1 MGDKVSWRA
10 NSFWKISVFT
20 AVAMFLFAGCKNE
33 KGRRETFLRPTVLLY
48 DSSFKDS
55 VSYFNA
61 DCIEDA
67 STFFISKFKFSD
79 SVRIDNEGEATQFMG
94 NDMVNGDS
102 AFLRNLRDSI
112 SSDGLQVIPDYSVSI
127 PVNLTSIFRNGMYYP
142 VYVVNETNSDKLFTV
157 RDRYVAAIQEAKD
170 SGTTW
175 RPVESRKFDFLGGG
189 KRWALVLHPNEFA
202 LFLTAKFEGTY
213 KTTMR
218 IRMKIGDVIY
228 LSKAFEGSINEKQF
242 HLTPGSYQYN
252 EYKRDKSG
260 SITKRFLGSVPV
272 DPDQK

>member
-1 MGDKVSWRA
+1 MNRKTGEKVSWTA
-10 NSFWKISVFT
+10 ASFWKT
-20 AVAMFLFAGCKNE
+20 GALCAVAMLLFAGCKNE
-33 KGRRETFLRPTVLLY
+33 KGRRETFSLPTVLLY
-48 DSSFKDS
+48 DNSFKDS
-55 VSYFNA
+55 VTYFNA

-79 SVRIDNEGEATQFMG
+79 SVRIDNEGEATPYTG
-94 NDMVNGDS
+94 KDMVNGDS

-127 PVNLTSIFRNGMYYP
+127 PLNWTSIFKNGMYYP

-189 KRWALVLHPNEFA
+189 KRWA
-202 LFLTAKFEGTY
+202 
-213 KTTMR
+213 
-218 IRMKIGDVIY
+218 
-228 LSKAFEGSINEKQF
+228 
-242 HLTPGSYQYN
+242 
-252 EYKRDKSG
+252 
-260 SITKRFLGSVPV
+260 
-272 DPDQK
+272 